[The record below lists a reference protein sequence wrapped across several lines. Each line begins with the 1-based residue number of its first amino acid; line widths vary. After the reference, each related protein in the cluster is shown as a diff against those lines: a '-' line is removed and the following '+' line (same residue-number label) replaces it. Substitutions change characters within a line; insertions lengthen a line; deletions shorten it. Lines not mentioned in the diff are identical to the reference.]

1 MDGRQPRGTLDCA
14 RRTSVRAGWW
24 HACGKVSHGRAA
36 VYSSRSR
43 HRRGGDMKRLHSGV
57 LLLMASALC
66 AVGASAQPF
75 PNRPVKLIVADSTG
89 GAPDQLARLVAQ
101 KLSDNLGQQVV
112 VDNRAGA
119 GGVVGAEMAAKSAPD
134 GYTLLLTTTAIYA
147 ILPNLRKDLPYDPV
161 KDFVPISRIATT
173 SNVLV
178 VNNALP
184 VKSIAELVKLAREKP
199 GVLNYA
205 SAGVGT
211 PAHLA
216 GEMLNL
222 LADIK
227 VVHVPY
233 KGAAP
238 ALTDVIAG
246 NVQYI
251 ITSPIAAGAHMTSG
265 RVRALATTGAERNPS
280 LPDLPTIAETVP
292 GYEIT
297 QTWGI
302 VVPAGTPPEL
312 ASRLNA
318 EIVKVMSQ
326 SDVKEKVVA
335 TGATPAGDSQAAFGA
350 YMAKERQRLGEV
362 ITKRSIVLTEL
373 TPRFSMSFRYV
384 YFSRDM
390 RSYGP
395 LVSVTPSE

>member
-1 MDGRQPRGTLDCA
+1 
-14 RRTSVRAGWW
+14 
-24 HACGKVSHGRAA
+24 
-36 VYSSRSR
+36 
-43 HRRGGDMKRLHSGV
+43 MKRLHRAV
-57 LLLMASALC
+57 MLFVAFALC
-66 AVGASAQPF
+66 AAGASAQPY
-75 PNRPVKLIVADSTG
+75 PNRPIKLIVADAAG
-89 GAPDQLARLVAQ
+89 GAPDQLGRLLAQ
-101 KLSDNLGQQVV
+101 KLADTLGQPVV

-147 ILPNLRKDLPYDPV
+147 ILPNLRKNLPYDPV
-161 KDFVPISRIATT
+161 KDFAPVTRIATA

-184 VKSIAELVKLAREKP
+184 AKNIAELVKLAKEKP
-199 GVLNYA
+199 GALNYA

-246 NVQYI
+246 NAQYI
-251 ITSPIAAGAHMTSG
+251 ITSPIAAGAHMNGG
-265 RVRALATTGAERNPS
+265 RVRALATTGAERNPG

-302 VVPAGTPPEL
+302 VAPAGAPPETV
-312 ASRLNA
+312 SRLNA
-318 EIVKVMSQ
+318 EIVKVMGQ
-326 SDVKEKVVA
+326 ADVKEKVLA
-335 TGATPAGDSQAAFGA
+335 MGATPAADSPTAFEA
-350 YMAKERQRLGEV
+350 YMTKERQRLGEV
-362 ITKRSIVLTEL
+362 IAKRDIVLT
-373 TPRFSMSFRYV
+373 
-384 YFSRDM
+384 D
-390 RSYGP
+390 
-395 LVSVTPSE
+395 

>member
-1 MDGRQPRGTLDCA
+1 MKHL
-14 RRTSVRAGWW
+14 
-24 HACGKVSHGRAA
+24 HRAA
-36 VYSSRSR
+36 
-43 HRRGGDMKRLHSGV
+43 
-57 LLLMASALC
+57 LLLAASALF
-66 AVGASAQPF
+66 VFGASAQPY
-75 PNRPVKLIVADSTG
+75 PNHPIRLIVADSAG
-89 GAPDQLARLVAQ
+89 GAPDQLGRLIAQ
-101 KLSDNLGQQVV
+101 KLSESLGQPVV

-119 GGVVGAEMAAKSAPD
+119 GGALGAEVVAKSPPD
-134 GYTLLLTTTAIYA
+134 GYTLLMTTTAIYA
-147 ILPNLRKDLPYDPV
+147 ILPDLRKNLPYDPV
-161 KDFVPISRIATT
+161 KDFAPISRIATA

-184 VKSIAELVKLAREKP
+184 AKDIAELVKLAKAKP
-199 GVLNYA
+199 GAFNYA

-227 VVHVPY
+227 VIHVPY

-246 NVQYI
+246 NAQFI
-251 ITSPIAAGAHMTSG
+251 ITSPIAAGAHLAGG
-265 RVRALATTGAERNPS
+265 RVRALATTGVERNPA
-280 LPDLPTIAETVP
+280 LPNLPTIAETVP

-302 VVPAGTPPEL
+302 VAPAGTPAEIT
-312 ASRLNA
+312 SRLNA

-326 SDVKEKVVA
+326 PEVKEKVLA
-335 TGATPAGDSQAAFGA
+335 TGATPVSDAPAAFGA

-362 ITKRSIVLTEL
+362 IAKSHIVLA
-373 TPRFSMSFRYV
+373 
-384 YFSRDM
+384 D
-390 RSYGP
+390 
-395 LVSVTPSE
+395 

>member
-1 MDGRQPRGTLDCA
+1 MN
-14 RRTSVRAGWW
+14 
-24 HACGKVSHGRAA
+24 
-36 VYSSRSR
+36 
-43 HRRGGDMKRLHSGV
+43 RLHRAV
-57 LLLMASALC
+57 LLLVVSTLC
-66 AVGASAQPF
+66 AVGASAQPY
-75 PNRPVKLIVADSTG
+75 PNRPIKLIVADSAG
-89 GAPDQLARLVAQ
+89 GAPDQLGRLVAQ
-101 KLSDNLGQQVV
+101 KLSDGLGQSVV

-119 GGVVGAEMAAKSAPD
+119 GGVLGAEIAAKSAPD

-147 ILPNLRKDLPYDPV
+147 ILPNLRKNLPYDPV
-161 KDFVPISRIATT
+161 KDFVPISRIATA

-184 VKSIAELVKLAREKP
+184 AKNIAELVMLAKEKP
-199 GVLNYA
+199 GALNYA

-246 NVQYI
+246 NAQYI
-251 ITSPIAAGAHMTSG
+251 ITSPIAAGAHMTGG

-280 LPDLPTIAETVP
+280 LPDLPMIAETVP

-302 VVPAGTPPEL
+302 VVPAGTPPEVMKHL
-312 ASRLNA
+312 HA
-318 EIVKVMSQ
+318 EIMKVMSMP
-326 SDVKEKVVA
+326 DVRQRVLA
-335 TGATPAGDSQAAFGA
+335 SGATSAGDSPAAFEA
-350 YMAKERQRLGEV
+350 LMAKERQRLGEV
-362 ITKRSIVLTEL
+362 IVKRGIVLT
-373 TPRFSMSFRYV
+373 
-384 YFSRDM
+384 D
-390 RSYGP
+390 
-395 LVSVTPSE
+395 

>member
-1 MDGRQPRGTLDCA
+1 MR
-14 RRTSVRAGWW
+14 
-24 HACGKVSHGRAA
+24 
-36 VYSSRSR
+36 
-43 HRRGGDMKRLHSGV
+43 
-57 LLLMASALC
+57 
-66 AVGASAQPF
+66 
-75 PNRPVKLIVADSTG
+75 
-89 GAPDQLARLVAQ
+89 PDQLGRLVAQ
-101 KLSDNLGQQVV
+101 KLSDSLGQPVV

-119 GGVVGAEMAAKSAPD
+119 GGVVGADIAAKSAPD
-134 GYTLLLTTTAIYA
+134 GYTVLLTTTAIYA
-147 ILPNLRKDLPYDPV
+147 ILPSLRKNLPYDPV
-161 KDFVPISRIATT
+161 KDFVPISRIATA

-184 VKSIAELVKLAREKP
+184 AKNIAELVKLAKDKP
-199 GVLNYA
+199 GALNYA

-246 NVQYI
+246 NAQYI
-251 ITSPIAAGAHMTSG
+251 ITSPIAAGVHMTGG

-302 VVPAGTPPEL
+302 VVPAGTPQEL

-326 SDVKEKVVA
+326 PDVKEKVLA
-335 TGATPAGDSQAAFGA
+335 TGATPVSDSQPAFEA

-362 ITKRSIVLTEL
+362 ITKRSIVLT
-373 TPRFSMSFRYV
+373 
-384 YFSRDM
+384 D
-390 RSYGP
+390 
-395 LVSVTPSE
+395 